1 MNESHDSGRSNSNNS
16 PHNTISKGIAGT
28 LRGAMD
34 CMPLSVGLGTHHP
47 HLMASSNTVNV
58 TVASPSAVV
67 AAAYQHPHHHMNLNH
82 HHLLGGP
89 HLPYASSY
97 GLSHHVN
104 GAGGMSTANNHHHH
118 QHHIHSEQTKSLQ
131 ELQHEVGALLEFRD
145 LVIETFPD
153 LKHKMASISSSAA
166 SNISSTGCVS
176 GLGGGGSSSGVS
188 AGGQSVSVS
197 GSASATTLTSG
208 CTLVSRRE
216 WEPGIRVKRKISQKE
231 LNHPAATD
239 LTSSSSLT
247 RSRSNSHSG
256 KKEPK
261 SSSGGV
267 GVSGGTASG
276 ENNNGSVVQDS
287 GFSTETSSSKEGHS
301 ASSTNGALTGTI
313 ASNRLSCPESDDE
326 LLNLL
331 DVIHRKSSRLRD
343 EVEHLQNYERQ
354 HLRSDTESGEDQP
367 PVTGESGAPAALSK
381 SSSSSAN
388 TALTPKTFREHVERL
403 NKEDLQQLRKER
415 DRLLDKLA
423 EMEAETL
430 TGRIKATKMS
440 EQVEELTKVKKNLE
454 EQLKLAMAQRLE
466 LNSRV
471 QQLQQQQQQ
480 PSKTSNSH
488 TDFSSPRT
496 FLSSSATTV
505 LSTASTA
512 SSRQQNTFQPVVV
525 EQQHQTHT
533 NSSNELIAFHHQSSG
548 SDTKSKKQSQLQ
560 QLTVDHLGRLDGI
573 VSTPGDIKCRVT
585 DSKRFAAI
593 LLETSV
599 IELQRHLLTLTVKNQ
614 ILMQKLEAASKSK
627 CHLVKRLDKSK
638 DDVEDLR
645 FQLEEKNIE
654 LEGTKAQLRVLE
666 SRLHS
671 ITPSSGAA
679 TNSYLHSQNDYE
691 TNRSSASTTLMLSRR
706 GDLRSTT
713 PTTNG
718 QMPQPTTTQIST
730 PNMKAMTHLPM
741 DDMQHHSSSTES
753 AHEHEQQ
760 DVMSSSHIGS
770 TSSKLEN
777 GRDMRQI
784 LMSTSVG
791 GVSPFEQQLQQQQV
805 AAIRNQ
811 VQALK
816 KFSGIT
822 ASKPS
827 KIPLP
832 GSKAAAYFAGK
843 PPSGR
848 PLTAAGRSPPS
859 ANSSAS
865 SQSRS
870 PLSRSTGNL
879 LYSKSPNSLKRADS
893 AQSIR
898 KDISSSFSTNTSRS
912 STSSSIPLATTPYS
926 SASKSYVG
934 GGGAGNSMTSNN
946 TTTNN
951 NNTLN
956 SPSSRILQNS
966 PLPKPKRESLSTKVR
981 HMDSLSRAYN
991 QNQHP
996 HQQSQS
1002 NHISNGSNNSDS
1014 NSTSTM
1020 ASSPVTTGAAGVSY
1034 LVSSTPKPSSIA
1046 AQLTS
1051 SMRKDLQLSSSSF
1064 PASQPPFQRR
1074 ATGGSAFSNING
1086 NGGNP
1091 VATRRFSSASVVG
1104 ARVARQTEND
1114 LQHSNVS
1121 GGSVAASS
1129 THGSGI
1135 ISGGNGGTA
1144 SDSDSG
1150 KNFSFDKNFGYSKEI
1165 KSGLNQ
1171 YFEEELLNTTS
1182 TRNQQKPWNN
1192 TSEDLAEIPLAYK
1205 PNVTLSQYFERELLK
1220 ETASTERI
1228 RTQTDSL
1235 LIYDDPELVEND
1247 DDNEEIDI
1255 YTSYAS
1261 YMSSSDPGSD
1271 NILVTIDYGSMQD
1284 YDEELDSLDIVAE
1297 EDEEMDQDMEENNT
1311 PMDYLQ
1317 VPPRHFHFNQPNK
1330 QYQSK
1335 ESLKKSSD
1343 SLLRR
1348 VLNPFQVHHMQHS
1361 QTRSNSSISLMNSL
1375 REYNVD
1381 TSGDYGSWQHQSE
1394 TDLND
1399 NGNRSEYRYEDLIK
1413 EEMLRQNDDNDD
1425 YDAYVRDNA
1434 VDVGHRNDS
1443 DELID
1448 FNYDEALSARWSSDN
1463 DKLYYRSVDYLN

>member
-1 MNESHDSGRSNSNNS
+1 
-16 PHNTISKGIAGT
+16 
-28 LRGAMD
+28 MD
-34 CMPLSVGLGTHHP
+34 CMPLSVGVGTHHP

-58 TVASPSAVV
+58 TVASPTAIV
-67 AAAYQHPHHHMNLNH
+67 AAAYPHHHHMNLNH
-82 HHLLGGP
+82 HHLLGNHP
-89 HLPYASSY
+89 LPYASGY
-97 GLSHHVN
+97 GGLTNHHHHSSSGPTVANSH
-104 GAGGMSTANNHHHH
+104 HHHH

-153 LKHKMASISSSAA
+153 LKHKMASISSAA
-166 SNISSTGCVS
+166 SNVSSTA
-176 GLGGGGSSSGVS
+176 GGGGSGSGGLS
-188 AGGQSVSVS
+188 GNQPGSVS
-197 GSASATTLTSG
+197 GSASTTTLTSG

-231 LNHPAATD
+231 TNHPSATD
-239 LTSSSSLT
+239 LTSSSLT

-261 SSSGGV
+261 NSSGGV
-267 GVSGGTASG
+267 VGSSSSAASG

-331 DVIHRKSSRLRD
+331 DVIHRKSTRLRE

-354 HLRSDTESGEDQP
+354 HLRPSASADDHTEETA
-367 PVTGESGAPAALSK
+367 TGTIEGATGGISK

-403 NKEDLQQLRKER
+403 NKEDILQLRRER

-440 EQVEELTKVKKNLE
+440 EQVEELIKVKKDLE

-471 QQLQQQQQQ
+471 QQLQQQQNRG
-480 PSKTSNSH
+480 SNSQS
-488 TDFSSPRT
+488 DYSSSRT

-505 LSTASTA
+505 LSTVSAT
-512 SSRQQNTFQPVVV
+512 SSRQNTFQPVVV
-525 EQQHQTHT
+525 EQQHT
-533 NSSNELIAFHHQSSG
+533 NSSSNEPLAFHQSPG
-548 SDTKSKKQSQLQ
+548 SDNNKKHSNQQSTSSQ
-560 QLTVDHLGRLDGI
+560 QTFAVEQLGRLDGI
-573 VSTPGDIKCRVT
+573 VSSPGEIKCRST

-614 ILMQKLEAASKSK
+614 ILMQKLEAASKAK

-645 FQLEEKNIE
+645 FQLEEKSIE

-706 GDLRSTT
+706 GGSGLAMESPNDIRSST
-713 PTTNG
+713 PTQQQLHNG
-718 QMPQPTTTQIST
+718 QMPQPITTQIST
-730 PNMKAMTHLPM
+730 PSMKAMTHLPM

-753 AHEHEQQ
+753 AHEHDSQHPQKEN
-760 DVMSSSHIGS
+760 DVMSSSQMAA
-770 TSSKLEN
+770 SKMEN
-777 GRDMRQI
+777 GREMRQI

-791 GVSPFEQQLQQQQV
+791 GVSPFEQQLQQQHV
-805 AAIRNQ
+805 TAIRNQ

-816 KFSGIT
+816 KFSGVT
-822 ASKPS
+822 ATKPS

-848 PLTAAGRSPPS
+848 PSTAGRSPPS
-859 ANSSAS
+859 ANSSGS

-898 KDISSSFSTNTSRS
+898 KDVSSSFSTNTSRS
-912 STSSSIPLATTPYS
+912 STSSSIPLATTPYG
-926 SASKSYVG
+926 SASKSYG
-934 GGGAGNSMTSNN
+934 GGSTTTTGNNN
-946 TTTNN
+946 TT
-951 NNTLN
+951 TLN

-981 HMDSLSRAYN
+981 HMDSLSRAHN
-991 QNQHP
+991 HSHQH
-996 HQQSQS
+996 QSH
-1002 NHISNGSNNSDS
+1002 NYSNGSNTSD
-1014 NSTSTM
+1014 NTPTT
-1020 ASSPVTTGAAGVSY
+1020 ATTVATSPVPTGSY

-1046 AQLTS
+1046 AQLTTS
-1051 SMRKDLQLSSSSF
+1051 LRKDLQLSTNNFSANQA
-1064 PASQPPFQRR
+1064 PPPFQRR
-1074 ATGGSAFSNING
+1074 ATGGGLSSNSSN
-1086 NGGNP
+1086 NSNP
-1091 VATRRFSSASVVG
+1091 VATRRFSSASVMG
-1104 ARVARQTEND
+1104 ARAARQAEND
-1114 LQHSNVS
+1114 LHHSNIS
-1121 GGSVAASS
+1121 GNSVAGVTSNSTSS
-1129 THGSGI
+1129 HGSGGI
-1135 ISGGNGGTA
+1135 GGGNGGTA

-1150 KNFSFDKNFGYSKEI
+1150 KNFSYDKNYGYIKEL
-1165 KSGLNQ
+1165 KSALNQ
-1171 YFEEELLNTTS
+1171 YFEEDLVKDTTE
-1182 TRNQQKPWNN
+1182 TQTPVPKKPVQRSMSN
-1192 TSEDLAEIPLAYK
+1192 K
-1205 PNVTLSQYFERELLK
+1205 VTLSQYFEKELLE
-1220 ETASTERI
+1220 ETSASERN
-1228 RTQTDSL
+1228 RNNSL
-1235 LIYDDPELVEND
+1235 LMYEDEDVVPPMSLENE
-1247 DDNEEIDI
+1247 EEIDI

-1271 NILVTIDYGSMQD
+1271 NILVTIDYGSMD
-1284 YDEELDSLDIVAE
+1284 MDEDLSVDSLGIVE
-1297 EDEEMDQDMEENNT
+1297 EEEPEENLKK
-1311 PMDYLQ
+1311 MDYLQ
-1317 VPPRHFHFNQPNK
+1317 VPSRNVRMSK
-1330 QYQSK
+1330 IKEERSK
-1335 ESLKKSSD
+1335 ESLLKSSE

-1348 VLNPFQVHHMQHS
+1348 VLNPFQVHHVQH
-1361 QTRSNSSISLMNSL
+1361 TDTGTATNSAISSMNSL

-1381 TSGDYGSWQHQSE
+1381 TSGDYGSWQQQPESDYGD
-1394 TDLND
+1394 T
-1399 NGNRSEYRYEDLIK
+1399 GTPREYRYEDLIK
-1413 EEMLRQNDDNDD
+1413 NESINEDNNYYDGDGGDDIGGVIINRVEEDDVDD
-1425 YDAYVRDNA
+1425 DDLVNFSYDV
-1434 VDVGHRNDS
+1434 
-1443 DELID
+1443 
-1448 FNYDEALSARWSSDN
+1448 ALSARWSSDN
-1463 DKLYYRSVDYLN
+1463 DNRYYRSVDYLN

>member
-1 MNESHDSGRSNSNNS
+1 
-16 PHNTISKGIAGT
+16 
-28 LRGAMD
+28 MD
-34 CMPLSVGLGTHHP
+34 CMPLSVGVGTHHP

-58 TVASPSAVV
+58 TVASPTAIV
-67 AAAYQHPHHHMNLNH
+67 AAAYPHHHHMNLNH
-82 HHLLGGP
+82 HHLLGNHP
-89 HLPYASSY
+89 LPYSSGY
-97 GLSHHVN
+97 GGLTNHHHHSSSGPAVATNSH
-104 GAGGMSTANNHHHH
+104 HHHH

-153 LKHKMASISSSAA
+153 LKHKMASISSAA
-166 SNISSTGCVS
+166 SNVSSTACG
-176 GLGGGGSSSGVS
+176 GGGGSGGNQSG
-188 AGGQSVSVS
+188 SVS
-197 GSASATTLTSG
+197 GSASTTTLTSG

-216 WEPGIRVKRKISQKE
+216 WEPGIRVKRKVSQKE
-231 LNHPAATD
+231 TNHPSATD
-239 LTSSSSLT
+239 LTSSSLT

-261 SSSGGV
+261 NSSGGV
-267 GVSGGTASG
+267 VGSSSAASG

-331 DVIHRKSSRLRD
+331 DVIHRKSTRLRE

-354 HLRSDTESGEDQP
+354 HLRSNARSEDHTDDTAAGPTEGA
-367 PVTGESGAPAALSK
+367 TGGVSK

-403 NKEDLQQLRKER
+403 NREDILQLRRER

-440 EQVEELTKVKKNLE
+440 EQVEELIKVKKDLE

-480 PSKTSNSH
+480 QSKSSNSQS
-488 TDFSSPRT
+488 DYSSPRT

-505 LSTASTA
+505 LSTVSAT
-512 SSRQQNTFQPVVV
+512 SSRQNTFQPVVV
-525 EQQHQTHT
+525 EQQHT
-533 NSSNELIAFHHQSSG
+533 NSSSNEPIAFHQSPG
-548 SDTKSKKQSQLQ
+548 SDNNKHNNQQSTSSQ
-560 QLTVDHLGRLDGI
+560 QTFAVDQLGRLDGI
-573 VSTPGDIKCRVT
+573 VSSPGEIKCRST

-614 ILMQKLEAASKSK
+614 ILMQKLEAASKAK

-645 FQLEEKNIE
+645 FQLEEKSIE

-706 GDLRSTT
+706 GGSGLAMESPSDIRSST
-713 PTTNG
+713 PTQQHNG
-718 QMPQPTTTQIST
+718 QMPQPITTQIST
-730 PNMKAMTHLPM
+730 PSMKAMTHLPM

-753 AHEHEQQ
+753 AHEHDSQHPQ
-760 DVMSSSHIGS
+760 KQNDVMSSSQMAA
-770 TSSKLEN
+770 SKIEN
-777 GRDMRQI
+777 GREMRQI

-791 GVSPFEQQLQQQQV
+791 GVSPFEQQLQQQHV
-805 AAIRNQ
+805 TAIRNQ

-816 KFSGIT
+816 KFSGVT
-822 ASKPS
+822 ATKPS

-848 PLTAAGRSPPS
+848 PSTAGRSPPS
-859 ANSSAS
+859 ANSSGS

-898 KDISSSFSTNTSRS
+898 KDVSSSFSTNTSRS
-912 STSSSIPLATTPYS
+912 STSSSIPLATTPYG
-926 SASKSYVG
+926 SASKSYG
-934 GGGAGNSMTSNN
+934 GGSTATTTGNNN
-946 TTTNN
+946 TT
-951 NNTLN
+951 TLN

-981 HMDSLSRAYN
+981 HMDSLSRAHN
-991 QNQHP
+991 HSHQ
-996 HQQSQS
+996 HQQHQS
-1002 NHISNGSNNSDS
+1002 HNYSNGSNTSD
-1014 NSTSTM
+1014 NTPTTTVATSP
-1020 ASSPVTTGAAGVSY
+1020 APTGSY

-1046 AQLTS
+1046 AQLTTS
-1051 SMRKDLQLSSSSF
+1051 LRKDLQLSTSNFSANQA
-1064 PASQPPFQRR
+1064 PPPFQRR
-1074 ATGGSAFSNING
+1074 ATGGGLSSSNNS
-1086 NGGNP
+1086 NP
-1091 VATRRFSSASVVG
+1091 VATRRFSSASVMG
-1104 ARVARQTEND
+1104 ARAARQAEND
-1114 LQHSNVS
+1114 LHHSNIS
-1121 GGSVAASS
+1121 GNSVAGVTSNSS
-1129 THGSGI
+1129 SSHGSGGI
-1135 ISGGNGGTA
+1135 GGGNGGTA

-1150 KNFSFDKNFGYSKEI
+1150 KNFSFDKNYGYIKEL
-1165 KSGLNQ
+1165 KSALNQ
-1171 YFEEELLNTTS
+1171 YFEEDLVNDATNISVTAATEPVTS
-1182 TRNQQKPWNN
+1182 VPKKTVQRSMSNK
-1192 TSEDLAEIPLAYK
+1192 
-1205 PNVTLSQYFERELLK
+1205 VTLSQYFERELLE
-1220 ETASTERI
+1220 ETSASERN
-1228 RTQTDSL
+1228 RNDSIL
-1235 LIYDDPELVEND
+1235 MYQGD
-1247 DDNEEIDI
+1247 DDDVPVSLENEEEIDI

-1271 NILVTIDYGSMQD
+1271 NILVTIDYGSMD
-1284 YDEELDSLDIVAE
+1284 MEDELSIDSLGIVE
-1297 EDEEMDQDMEENNT
+1297 EEPEESLKK
-1311 PMDYLQ
+1311 MDYLQ
-1317 VPPRHFHFNQPNK
+1317 VPSQNVHMSKIKKER
-1330 QYQSK
+1330 SK
-1335 ESLKKSSD
+1335 ESLLKSSE

-1348 VLNPFQVHHMQHS
+1348 VLNPFQVHHVQH
-1361 QTRSNSSISLMNSL
+1361 TDTATNSAISSMNSL

-1381 TSGDYGSWQHQSE
+1381 TSGDYGSWQQQPESE
-1394 TDLND
+1394 YSGT
-1399 NGNRSEYRYEDLIK
+1399 GTPREYRYEDLIK
-1413 EEMLRQNDDNDD
+1413 DERINDGNNYCDDDDGDNVGDIGGDIIINRVEGDD
-1425 YDAYVRDNA
+1425 DVDDLVDFSYDV
-1434 VDVGHRNDS
+1434 
-1443 DELID
+1443 
-1448 FNYDEALSARWSSDN
+1448 ALSARWSSDSVN
-1463 DKLYYRSVDYLN
+1463 RYYRSVDYLN